1 VGRANVT
8 TDRIPL
14 FPLHSVLFP
23 GGPLVLRVFEPRYLD
38 MVSRCLKEESGFGVV
53 LIKEGEETGRAAETC
68 DVGTYVRITYW
79 NRRAD
84 GLLGVTVRGERRFRI
99 LTREVQPDQL
109 LMAEVELLPDEP
121 RLPLPPGYEALA
133 ALLKSILEQLDHPY
147 LTLPREFDDAT
158 WVAARLAELLPIPRQ
173 RKQQLLESDDPLLR
187 LKAIQAAVAAS
198 DF

>member
-1 VGRANVT
+1 VT
-8 TDRIPL
+8 TARIPL

-53 LIKEGEETGRAAETC
+53 LIKEGEETGRAAETHE
-68 DVGTYVRITYW
+68 VGTYARITYW

-109 LMAEVELLPDEP
+109 LLAEVEFLADEL
-121 RLPLPPGYEALA
+121 RLPLPPGYEPLA
-133 ALLKSILEQLDHPY
+133 ALLKSILDQLDHPY
-147 LTLPREFDDAT
+147 LTLPREFDDAA

-187 LKAIQAAVAAS
+187 LKAIQAAVTSS